1 MKMKIG
7 LSGSHGRINSLRAIS
22 YGLRL
27 TLLRV
32 EGIVGMSYVS
42 DLLQN
47 LINIIVFILLVTR
60 LYPYIANFKSRN
72 RRAVIGLMFGIAGL
86 VSMIMPIHAGSGIA
100 VDLKAVLSGMA
111 GLLGGPAGAAIAAG
125 MIGAFRL
132 ALGGAGSIPGVL
144 CIAVAAVSGAIV
156 RGKFLRDR
164 DLPGR
169 MWLIPLLFGL
179 WIAML
184 QLAMTLY
191 FKADVREELLRH
203 FSLPLLAL
211 YPLSALIFHYFM
223 TVEWNQYHE
232 TMIDRVTQLPRTE
245 RLAGR
250 WRRWIRKGRPFSIVI
265 LNLERLRS
273 VNDIHGAEVG
283 NELLRECARRLS
295 RHVPPGGSVSRYNG
309 RDFLVFLP
317 ACDMLRTL
325 IWIVDVKKQLSEP
338 YRLEDVPYR
347 PTFST
352 GLAVFEG
359 GTATLEELLLQ
370 AETALRHAMD
380 SGTDQTVPY
389 ESRLAEQIRYRASL
403 EKDLATALDRGQFQ
417 LHYQP
422 QYELNSGM
430 LRGFEALI
438 RWHHP
443 KYGLISPAEFIPMAE
458 SNRQII
464 AIGDWVLRTACR
476 MAMRLRLN
484 EAGVTMAV
492 NVSTVQLLEPDFPE
506 RVFAILEETGLHS
519 ELLEL
524 ELTESTMVQ
533 SFERAAEQM
542 QRLKQR
548 NIRLALDDFGVGYS
562 SLSYL
567 RRLPFDLIKIDR
579 SFIEDIG
586 RSRDDRMTK
595 SIIDWVRELR
605 YGIVAEGLESYDQ
618 LYWLKKW
625 KCDFAQGYL
634 FSKPLT
640 EEDLALYLRQV
651 SSIPISG
658 LST

>member
-1 MKMKIG
+1 MTHM
-7 LSGSHGRINSLRAIS
+7 
-22 YGLRL
+22 
-27 TLLRV
+27 
-32 EGIVGMSYVS
+32 S

-47 LINIIVFILLVTR
+47 TANIFVFILLVNR
-60 LYPYIANFKSRN
+60 LYPYIANIKP
-72 RRAVIGLMFGIAGL
+72 RRRKAAIGLLFGISGL
-86 VSMIMPIHAGSGIA
+86 LSMIMPIRAGDGIT
-100 VDLKAVLSGMA
+100 VDLKAVLAGMA
-111 GLLGGPAGAAIAAG
+111 GLLGGPAGGVLAAAIVG
-125 MIGAFRL
+125 VYRVM
-132 ALGGAGSIPGVL
+132 LGGSGMLPGLL
-144 CIAVAAVSGAIV
+144 CITAAAATGAIV
-156 RGKFLRDR
+156 HVKFRQNDDRLRLSWR
-164 DLPGR
+164 VPF
-169 MWLIPLLFGL
+169 LFGL
-179 WIAML
+179 WVAAL
-184 QLAMTLY
+184 QLAMTA
-191 FKADVREELLRH
+191 FFTKPVRDELLRH
-203 FSLPLLAL
+203 FALPLLVL
-211 YPLSALIFHYFM
+211 YPLAALLFYYFM
-223 TVEWNQYHE
+223 TVEWIQYRDA
-232 TMIDRVTQLPRTE
+232 MFDRVTRLPRSE
-245 RLAGR
+245 RLTGK
-250 WRRWIRKGRPFSIVI
+250 WRRWIRKGQPFSFVI

-273 VNDIHGAEVG
+273 VNDLHGVQVG
-283 NELLRECARRLS
+283 NELLRECGSRLS
-295 RHVPPGGSVSRYNG
+295 RQVPAGGSVSRYNG

-317 ACDMLRTL
+317 GYDMLQTL
-325 IWIVDVKKQLSEP
+325 IWIVDVKKQLAEP

-380 SGTDQTVPY
+380 SGSDQTVPY
-389 ESRLAEQIRYRASL
+389 ESRLAEQLRYRTSL
-403 EKDLATALDRGQFQ
+403 EKDLGLALERGQFQ

-422 QYELNSGM
+422 QYELDSGK

-443 KYGLISPAEFIPMAE
+443 DWGLVSPAEFIPMAE
-458 SNRQII
+458 NSRQII
-464 AIGDWVLRTACR
+464 AIGEWVLRTACR
-476 MAMRLRLN
+476 MAIRLRLN
-484 EAGVTMAV
+484 DASVTMAV
-492 NVSTVQLLEPDFPE
+492 NVSTVQLLEPDFPDK
-506 RVFAILEETGLHS
+506 VFAILEESGLNS
-519 ELLEL
+519 DLLEL

-542 QRLKQR
+542 RRLKER

-625 KCDFAQGYL
+625 KCDIAQGYL
-634 FSKPLT
+634 FSKPLS
-640 EEDLALYLRQV
+640 EEDLLLYLRQA
-651 SSIPISG
+651 SPIPISG